1 MNTDVTDL
9 LDRLAEIGAK
19 VRPAGDRLIVRAG
32 ANPVPAELVR
42 ELRRTKAEVLAA
54 LEPQQRQAGN
64 PEVENDPSW
73 WWQEYRVRT
82 LKWQLCGRRAYDEAQ
97 QLAYGELINEWHHRH
112 AQADVRCC
120 AGCGDTLPADV
131 GLVVDQGGVRV
142 HFDPVRGFDCL
153 IAYGRRWRGK
163 AVAALAGL

>member
-1 MNTDVTDL
+1 MSTDVTDL
-9 LDRLAEIGAK
+9 LDRLAEIGAE

-54 LEPQQRQAGN
+54 LEPQQRQADK
-64 PEVENDPSW
+64 PEVENDPSGW
-73 WWQEYRVRT
+73 RREYRIRT

-97 QLAYGELINEWHHRH
+97 QLAYGELINQWHRRH
-112 AQADVRCC
+112 AHADAGSC
-120 AGCGDTLPADV
+120 AGCGDTLPGDV

-142 HFDPVRGFDCL
+142 H
-153 IAYGRRWRGK
+153 
-163 AVAALAGL
+163 